1 MRFNKTSDGDYL
13 SKININLPT
22 DFLLPESMWCR
33 VVDASSESP
42 NLKRHCHSFFELH
55 ICIDGYCD
63 YEIDGKVMRLEKGS
77 LILFAP
83 SVQHT
88 ILLES
93 TDFKKLIWGF
103 SVKDEVLSEI
113 LVAALKTSYTIN
125 YDKRIVGAIEIILEN
140 ATEKKFGFY
149 NVIKSQLM
157 YIYTYVIRCFADFND
172 ADFSCEKK
180 YSVVA
185 KAIKSFIY
193 DNLDNSISFEDI
205 SAQFSKNKRLLDVIC
220 KVEYGMT
227 LASLKKSVQ
236 FEKIKELLS
245 ETDYKLDKIAEI
257 AGFSDRYT
265 MGKFFKKREGTSPGE
280 YRASLRK

>member
-1 MRFNKTSDGDYL
+1 MRFNKTLDGDYL
-13 SKININLPT
+13 SKININIPSE
-22 DFLLPESMWCR
+22 FSLPESMWCR
-33 VVDASSESP
+33 VVDASNETP

-63 YEIDGKVMRLEKGS
+63 YEINGNVMRLDKGK
-77 LILFAP
+77 LILIAP

-88 ILLES
+88 ILFES
-93 TDFKKLIWGF
+93 TDFKKMVWGF
-103 SVKDEVLSEI
+103 SVKDEVLSKT
-113 LVAALKTSYTIN
+113 LVTALKTSHTIN
-125 YDKRIVGAIEIILEN
+125 YDTRIDVAIEIILEN
-140 ATEKKFGFY
+140 ATEKRFGFY
-149 NVIKSQLM
+149 NVIKSQLL
-157 YIYTYVIRCFADFND
+157 YIYTYVIRCFADLND
-172 ADFSCEKK
+172 LNFACEKK

-185 KAIKSFIY
+185 KTIKSFIY
-193 DNLDNSISFEDI
+193 DNLANSISFDDI
-205 SAQFSKNKRLLDVIC
+205 SAQFSINRRLLDVIC

-227 LASLKKSVQ
+227 LAAVKKSVQ

-257 AGFSDRYT
+257 TGFSDRYT